1 MTKHLTKHMTKHL
14 TRRFGNFALITFT
27 LALLA
32 ACASGPDI
40 RTDYDHTVDGSVY
53 RTYGFFK
60 PMGIEGEN
68 YSTIFGQ
75 TFREAISRE
84 MNSRGYTE
92 SATPDLLFNVSAN
105 MEEKVQVTQTSSP
118 GYYGY
123 YGYRAGFYQPWGGY
137 GWNNQTYVS
146 QYTQG
151 TINVDMVDRAQ
162 KRMVW
167 EGVAIGR
174 VNPKLTNAELRQR
187 IDSGVTQ
194 MFATF
199 PFKPAQ

>member
-1 MTKHLTKHMTKHL
+1 MTKLLTKH
-14 TRRFGNFALITFT
+14 FGNFALLTFT
-27 LALLA
+27 LALLG

-40 RTDYDHTVDGSVY
+40 RTDYDHTVNGNVY
-53 RTYGFFK
+53 KTYGFFN

-84 MNSRGYTE
+84 MNARGYTE
-92 SATPDLLFNVSAN
+92 SATPDLLFNVHAQL
-105 MEEKVQVTQTSSP
+105 EDKLQVTQTSGP
-118 GYYGY
+118 AYGY
-123 YGYRAGFYQPWGGY
+123 YGYRTGFYQPWGGY

-151 TINVDMVDRAQ
+151 TINIDMVDRVQ

-194 MFATF
+194 MWATY